1 MKTMLV
7 LSMGALLLAGTLSAQ
22 TPVPEWQAGV
32 LLLMFL
38 EKCSLF
44 IPPFPFT
51 IIIIFNL

>member
-32 LLLMFL
+32 DKVKKGRIKRMWIL
-38 EKCSLF
+38 
-44 IPPFPFT
+44 
-51 IIIIFNL
+51 

>member
-32 LLLMFL
+32 DKVKNLIQSNPGKLLRRLG
-38 EKCSLF
+38 SY
-44 IPPFPFT
+44 
-51 IIIIFNL
+51 

>member
-32 LLLMFL
+32 DKVKTFDSVQSRTSFRGGWGVA
-38 EKCSLF
+38 EREE
-44 IPPFPFT
+44 
-51 IIIIFNL
+51 